1 MTVYKYYSPADYNF
15 DAIEGRVLLF
25 GPALFFKKAKKLR
38 YDEYDIRLFE
48 NE

>member
-25 GPALFFKKAKKLR
+25 GSAFFLRKLK
-38 YDEYDIRLFE
+38 
-48 NE
+48 N